1 MGLTANELSLEIGT
15 GGSNPLASAVSRVM
29 TVGNYAPVAQRIE
42 HLTTDQKVRGSNPFG
57 RTFGRSPASIR
68 MWEIF
73 LCAGVVAGGRNGRQW
88 VISYTPLH
96 GWVACVAAK
105 KRLVMVGFAVV
116 A

>member
-1 MGLTANELSLEIGT
+1 MWKVHTQDPRGNTEGT
-15 GGSNPLASAVSRVM
+15 RTLKRKVKVYSN
-29 TVGNYAPVAQRIE
+29 
-42 HLTTDQKVRGSNPFG
+42 LTTDQKVRGSNPFG

-88 VISYTPLH
+88 VISYTLLH

>member
-57 RTFGRSPASIR
+57 RTDDKAGLVLKTLIR
-68 MWEIF
+68 
-73 LCAGVVAGGRNGRQW
+73 L
-88 VISYTPLH
+88 L
-96 GWVACVAAK
+96 
-105 KRLVMVGFAVV
+105 L
-116 A
+116 